1 MTTVSPVEITP
12 VADPV
17 DRSFDGCL
25 VPDSAADPYEALLFR
40 LKRQHVPFTVLW
52 ELTHVCNLDCI
63 MCYNVP
69 LDKPELDTGECL
81 DVLDQLAEAGTLRL
95 TLTGG
100 EVLAR
105 RDCFAIAERARA
117 LGFDVNLKTNGT
129 LITPERAER
138 IAALTPSR
146 VDISLLGATAA
157 TFDAIARGEDTL
169 RRVLRGVQ
177 LLQERRVPVKLN
189 TLLMDLN
196 ITERQQMI
204 ELAQELGVRYEQV
217 FKISTADD
225 GTDKAGQHQ
234 LDRQQ
239 ITAAMLA
246 DGGQFKPRMR
256 QPESRTCSVGL
267 SSCLISPYGDVYPCL
282 ELRIPAGNLRQ
293 QRFRDIWANAPILQE
308 LRARH
313 TFESLPECQVCPI
326 NAYCEGRCSGL
337 AWKEHGDLYG
347 GHSLACQQAQAR
359 FDQLHPGESI
369 PETPLQARLRAN
381 PPAAKS
387 TPFTQPIPLLAGIDG
402 FAVPMN
408 G

>member
-1 MTTVSPVEITP
+1 MTTAIPLEVPP

-17 DRSFDGCL
+17 DRSFDGCA
-25 VPDSAADPYEALLFR
+25 VPENTADPYEALLSR
-40 LKRQHVPFTVLW
+40 LKREHVPFTVLW

-63 MCYNVP
+63 MCYNVS
-69 LDKPELDTGECL
+69 LAQPELDTQECL
-81 DVLDQLAEAGTLRL
+81 DVLDQLVEAGTLRL

-100 EVLAR
+100 EILAR
-105 RDCFAIAERARA
+105 RDFFTIAERARA

-129 LITPERAER
+129 LITPERADR
-138 IAALTPSR
+138 IAALAPSR

-157 TFDAIARGEDTL
+157 TFDAIARGQDTL

-196 ITERQQMI
+196 ISERQQMV

-217 FKISTADD
+217 FKISTTDD

-246 DGGQFKPRMR
+246 DGGQFRPRVR

-282 ELRIPAGNLRQ
+282 ELRILAGNLRQ
-293 QRFRDIWANAPILQE
+293 QRFSDIWANAPILQE
-308 LRARH
+308 LRSRH
-313 TFESLPECQVCPI
+313 TFKSLSECQVCPI

-359 FDQLHPGESI
+359 FAQLHPGEPI

-381 PPAAKS
+381 PPVAKS
-387 TPFTQPIPLLAGIDG
+387 TPFAQPIPLFDGIDG